1 MSTFL
6 LDVQFDNDWQYQAL
20 WELMLH
26 KKEYC
31 GMRVRDSRA
40 TASIHVAPLM
50 WPVSV
55 WLLLLY
61 PISALPGK
69 HWPLPRVW
77 SGCSPPGEEGASGI
91 NEIYTWRED
100 SSKRAESS
108 KALNFPINQQQ
119 LGLKQ
124 NPNTGFTGIAAPL
137 GKIVRGGKK
146 KPRQLVSSNQNGI
159 NLQLFQYMECWTYLQ
174 RQRVHFLQMN

>member
-6 LDVQFDNDWQYQAL
+6 LDVQYDNDWQYQAL

-26 KKEYC
+26 KKEHC

-61 PISALPGK
+61 PISELPENTRGCQGIEVALTR
-69 HWPLPRVW
+69 LER
-77 SGCSPPGEEGASGI
+77 EGASII

-100 SSKRAESS
+100 SS
-108 KALNFPINQQQ
+108 
-119 LGLKQ
+119 
-124 NPNTGFTGIAAPL
+124 
-137 GKIVRGGKK
+137 
-146 KPRQLVSSNQNGI
+146 
-159 NLQLFQYMECWTYLQ
+159 
-174 RQRVHFLQMN
+174 